1 MTIRS
6 WPPRVIWVMSAWRT
20 GGAAST
26 VVTGTSAG
34 TPQSAS
40 HMSWRASA
48 SAAGM
53 TRGSAAATPR

>member
-1 MTIRS
+1 MTTRS
-6 WPPRVIWVMSAWRT
+6 WPPRLIWVISAWRI
-20 GGAAST
+20 GGVAIT

-34 TPQSAS
+34 TRARAS
-40 HMSWRASA
+40 HMTSRASA